1 MAYPDNVVRF
11 YVSDMILH
19 SFSDFLSES
28 HSRSRAGGLAFYGW
42 RNNPERINGLVLT
55 SSQHARQIVWLR
67 IVAAALGHPQPTS
80 PTIHVDNTT
89 AAGLANDT
97 LKIARSK
104 AIDMRFHWLRDR
116 VRQGQIRA
124 VHIPGERQLADF
136 FTKA

>member
-89 AAGLANDT
+89 CVSTGFVIVLG
-97 LKIARSK
+97 K
-104 AIDMRFHWLRDR
+104 AKYVLSISQVKDNWLTSSPKPN
-116 VRQGQIRA
+116 QYGNI
-124 VHIPGERQLADF
+124 
-136 FTKA
+136 